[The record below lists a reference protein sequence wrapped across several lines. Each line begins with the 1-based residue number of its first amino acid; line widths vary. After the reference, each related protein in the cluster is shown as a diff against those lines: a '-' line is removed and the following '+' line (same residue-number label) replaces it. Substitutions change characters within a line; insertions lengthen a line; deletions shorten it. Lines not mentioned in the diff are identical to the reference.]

1 MKTFEEKWT
10 AWLDGQ
16 LTGRELSEFEASLPD
31 KAAAEAEK
39 TDARKLGALLKRELG
54 VSALANEDFFS
65 HQVRERISE
74 SSVPSAER
82 ETKASTWWTIPRLLW
97 TGTASLA
104 VFLIFTIF
112 VMREKNPAEESQYLT
127 QILNAR
133 VDPVVSPNATV
144 SIFEVKQDRVTV
156 LWTEG
161 LQSLP
166 ADYAAKQPLMGR
178 SPAFLI
184 SFIALTIGATHALQG
199 AETVWSGLVIA
210 ENVAQPQPMPPELT
224 RIEGSLKKFFG
235 YNQFE
240 VIGQSQKTLKTGQE
254 DWLATSKFFGLHVD
268 ARGETEAG
276 YVLNLKL
283 YKEKELLLETDTKLS
298 KRSPLVIKGPQVGG
312 GQLLLVLVVQ

>member
-1 MKTFEEKWT
+1 
-10 AWLDGQ
+10 
-16 LTGRELSEFEASLPD
+16 
-31 KAAAEAEK
+31 
-39 TDARKLGALLKRELG
+39 
-54 VSALANEDFFS
+54 
-65 HQVRERISE
+65 
-74 SSVPSAER
+74 
-82 ETKASTWWTIPRLLW
+82 
-97 TGTASLA
+97 
-104 VFLIFTIF
+104 
-112 VMREKNPAEESQYLT
+112 
-127 QILNAR
+127 
-133 VDPVVSPNATV
+133 
-144 SIFEVKQDRVTV
+144 
-156 LWTEG
+156 
-161 LQSLP
+161 
-166 ADYAAKQPLMGR
+166 MGR

-184 SFIALTIGATHALQG
+184 FFIALTMGATPVLQG

-210 ENVAQPQPMPPELT
+210 ENVAQPQPIPQELT

-235 YNQFE
+235 YNQFQ